1 MILISIRFF
10 QRLLNSFNAVFT
22 RETSTALQGKSQ
34 KDSRQVLVCLPF
46 VDRNTILPIADDV
59 FILKVPNKQ
68 GILLFVHQMLT

>member
-22 RETSTALQGKSQ
+22 RETPTALQGKSQ

-46 VDRNTILPIADDV
+46 VDGNNTLPMANDETKS
-59 FILKVPNKQ
+59 FP
-68 GILLFVHQMLT
+68 FSF

>member
-1 MILISIRFF
+1 M
-10 QRLLNSFNAVFT
+10 
-22 RETSTALQGKSQ
+22 QGKSQ

-68 GILLFVHQMLT
+68 GILLFVHQMLTRESYVLGTCSGSVFEILLV

>member
-1 MILISIRFF
+1 MLFSD
-10 QRLLNSFNAVFT
+10 
-22 RETSTALQGKSQ
+22 EKLQLHCSGSHRRI
-34 KDSRQVLVCLPF
+34 SRQVLVCLPF